1 MIPTL
6 VRRGAVLIA
15 LAFVTPFL
23 LPAQV
28 ATGTVS
34 GRITDASIGRGLPDV
49 QVLITGTRIGAT
61 TGPNGEYTLVGVP
74 IGARSVTVRRIGYQA
89 VTRPVQVL
97 PGATATADVAL
108 NVSAV
113 NLSEVVVTGT
123 GTATE
128 KRKVGTSIATVD
140 SALISRAQATTVDQ
154 AMQGKI
160 PGAQITQNSGS
171 PGGGGISVRLR
182 GVNSFISGS
191 DPLYIVDGVIVD
203 NESGQLA
210 DLGTR
215 SNPQN
220 RLADLN
226 PSDIEHIEIIR
237 GAAAAALYGSRANN
251 GVVQIFTKR
260 GSIGKPH
267 FTSTT
272 RWSTSTLREQQPFNF
287 YPFDVNGL
295 PVSRFNY
302 QTDIFHRAPSW
313 EQNINIEGGNDQ
325 TRYFMSGNFA
335 NEDGIMRS
343 TSSRRNGAR
352 VNLQQQLSP
361 KLVAN
366 VTSNYISTNN
376 QLQAFGEQN
385 DYGIM
390 GSLFFAPTNVDF
402 RPVNGIYPLPPALG
416 TNPLLAIDR
425 IRNPQTIE
433 RFIGS
438 TKLSW
443 TPLTNLLV
451 DYTIGLDNVGFEQ
464 RQFVPRN
471 AVLGTAPLVTGRSQS
486 VFENNRVVN
495 QDGVSSYSWAPS
507 SSLDLRS
514 TGGFNFTSQRVRIT
528 QATANGLAPVGDLVS
543 AGSVFSAAQTEVELR
558 TLGFYGQQELGFRD
572 KLFLTAA
579 VRYDASSTFAPS
591 ERWQAFPKFS
601 ASYVVLDNR
610 PGALNS
616 LRVRSA
622 LGWAGSQPGILN
634 AYSQFISYTQLPF

>member
-1 MIPTL
+1 MTL
-6 VRRGAVLIA
+6 SFLRSGALVFA
-15 LAFVTPFL
+15 LVIVSPFA
-23 LPAQV
+23 LPAQQP
-28 ATGTVS
+28 TGTVS
-34 GRITDASIGRGLPDV
+34 GRVTDASVGRGLPDV
-49 QVLITGTRIGAT
+49 QIIVTGARMWAG
-61 TGPNGEYTLVGVP
+61 TGPDGEYTLVGVP
-74 IGARSVTVRRIGYQA
+74 VGPRTLTVRRIGYQPTTQP
-89 VTRPVQVL
+89 VTVAL
-97 PGATATADVAL
+97 GSTTTADIAL
-108 NVSAV
+108 SVSAV
-113 NLSEVVVTGT
+113 NLSEGVVTGT
-123 GTATE
+123 GIATE
-128 KRKVGTSIATVD
+128 KRKVGTNIATVD
-140 SALISRAQATTVDQ
+140 SAVISRAEAVTVDQ

-215 SNPQN
+215 ANPQN

-226 PSDIEHIEIIR
+226 PDDIEHIEIIR

-260 GSIGKPH
+260 GTSGKPR

-272 RWSTSTLREQQPFNF
+272 RWGTSQLRAQQPFNF

-295 PVSRFNY
+295 PITRFNY
-302 QTDIFHRAPSW
+302 QNDIFHRASSW
-313 EQNINIEGGNDQ
+313 EQNLTVEGGSDQ
-325 TRYFMSGNFA
+325 TRYFMSGNFG

-343 TSSRRNGAR
+343 TASRRTGAR

-361 KLVAN
+361 TLVAN
-366 VTSNYISTNN
+366 VTSNYVTTNN

-402 RPVNGIYPLPPALG
+402 RPINGVYPLPPALG
-416 TNPLLAIDR
+416 TNPLLAIAR

-443 TPLTNLLV
+443 TPLSKFLV
-451 DYTIGLDNVGFEQ
+451 DYPIGIDNTGFEQ

-471 AVLGTAPLVTGRSQS
+471 AVLGTAPLATGRSQS
-486 VFENNRVVN
+486 VFDNNRVVN
-495 QDGVSSYSWAPS
+495 QDAVARYDWAALAS
-507 SSLDLRS
+507 AEMR
-514 TGGFNFTSQRVRIT
+514 TTAGANYTSQRVRIT
-528 QATANGLAPVGDLVS
+528 QATANGLAPLGDLVS
-543 AGSVFSAAQTEVELR
+543 AGSVLSAAQTDV
-558 TLGFYGQQELGFRD
+558 
-572 KLFLTAA
+572 
-579 VRYDASSTFAPS
+579 
-591 ERWQAFPKFS
+591 
-601 ASYVVLDNR
+601 
-610 PGALNS
+610 
-616 LRVRSA
+616 
-622 LGWAGSQPGILN
+622 
-634 AYSQFISYTQLPF
+634 

>member
-1 MIPTL
+1 MTPTL
-6 VRRGAVLIA
+6 VRRGAMLFA
-15 LAFVTPFL
+15 LAFATPFL
-23 LPAQV
+23 LSAQA

-49 QVLITGTRIGAT
+49 QVLITGTRIGAV

-74 IGARSVTVRRIGYQA
+74 TGSRSITVRRIGYQA
-89 VTRPVQVL
+89 TTRSVQVL

-113 NLSEVVVTGT
+113 NLTEVVVTGT

-191 DPLYIVDGVIVD
+191 DPLYILDGVIVD

-260 GSIGKPH
+260 GNIGRPH

-272 RWSTSTLREQQPFNF
+272 RWSTSALREQQPFNLF
-287 YPFDVNGL
+287 SLDVNGL
-295 PVSRFNY
+295 PTPRFNY
-302 QTDIFHRAPSW
+302 QDDIFHRAPSW

-352 VNLQQQLSP
+352 INLQQQLSP
-361 KLVAN
+361 RLVAN

-402 RPVNGIYPLPPALG
+402 RPVQGIYPLPPALG

-438 TKLSW
+438 TKLTW

-495 QDGVSSYSWAPS
+495 QD
-507 SSLDLRS
+507 
-514 TGGFNFTSQRVRIT
+514 
-528 QATANGLAPVGDLVS
+528 
-543 AGSVFSAAQTEVELR
+543 
-558 TLGFYGQQELGFRD
+558 
-572 KLFLTAA
+572 
-579 VRYDASSTFAPS
+579 
-591 ERWQAFPKFS
+591 
-601 ASYVVLDNR
+601 
-610 PGALNS
+610 
-616 LRVRSA
+616 
-622 LGWAGSQPGILN
+622 
-634 AYSQFISYTQLPF
+634 